1 MQTEQ
6 VVPLALPRGRKV
18 FCELCRAPATVRCG
32 GCGVTFYCEVEH
44 QSADW
49 VSVHEKICQLLVPL
63 RTVLPF
69 YDSEKKRQHGQ
80 EQKISREKF
89 LAELTHSVA
98 QKFLFEGKHEDAIPA
113 ALHSLKFTISVHGW
127 DSIEL
132 VPAYLMLAEASLG
145 LGHLSQAEEYLS
157 HAQWSILK
165 TTQCSPTLQ
174 SKLHRNLG
182 LLYAAKGNFEESL
195 YHLANDV
202 FHASCASGT
211 NDVSVSGGYFHMA
224 DVFFRQNRMDV
235 ADSLYTEVTEI
246 WYSHFSRL
254 IDHQFQTLLSPAE
267 INVLPEEETTGDLL
281 DESQQAE
288 ATQML
293 NAILD
298 IREQASK
305 PQLAKVAKV
314 VFALAMFHYL
324 ILDIPKAQELMKKT
338 LRITKTVPVEGLE
351 EAVHR
356 LVKLIKSKPFYT
368 K

>member
-1 MQTEQ
+1 MQTER
-6 VVPLALPRGRKV
+6 VVPLALPRGRNV

-44 QSADW
+44 QNADW
-49 VSVHEKICQLLVPL
+49 VSVHEKICQLLIPL

-69 YDSEKKRQHGQ
+69 YDSEKKRQHGR
-80 EQKISREKF
+80 EQRISREKF
-89 LAELTHSVA
+89 LAELTHNVA

-113 ALHSLKFTISVHGW
+113 ALHSLKFTISVYGLN
-127 DSIEL
+127 SCEV

-157 HAQWSILK
+157 QAQWSVLK
-165 TTQCSPTLQ
+165 TSQCSPAIQ

-182 LLYAAKGNFEESL
+182 LLYAAKGNFEQSL
-195 YHLANDV
+195 YHLANDI
-202 FHASCASGT
+202 FHASCAFGT
-211 NDVSVSGGYFHMA
+211 NDVAVSGGYFHMGNI
-224 DVFFRQNRMDV
+224 FFRQNRMDV

-246 WYSHFSRL
+246 WYNHFSRL
-254 IDHQFQTLLSPAE
+254 IDHQFQSLLSPAE
-267 INVLPEEETTGDLL
+267 INVLPEEETTADLL
-281 DESQQAE
+281 DESEQGE

-305 PQLAKVAKV
+305 PQLDKVVKV
-314 VFALAMFHYL
+314 VFTLAMFHYL
-324 ILDIPKAQELMKKT
+324 ILDMPKAHELVKKT
-338 LRITKTVPVEGLE
+338 LRLTKTVHVEGLE
-351 EAVHR
+351 GSVHR
-356 LVKLIKSKPFYT
+356 LVKLIKSKPFYA